1 MRGSKGDIP
10 VAVNVPEATIRQAEW
25 GGINVEIGEIAGDLD
40 VAPLFQGL
48 PNDECQCPHWGYVI
62 KGTLRYRSRDR
73 EEVFNAG
80 DAYYVFPGHIPVFEA
95 GLEYVEFSPADVLH
109 QTMEVVERN
118 MMAMGAQ

>member
-10 VAVNVPEATIRQAEW
+10 VAVAVPEATIRQVEW

-48 PNDECQCPHWGYVI
+48 PNDECQCPHWGYII
-62 KGTLRYRSRDR
+62 KGTLRYRLRDR
-73 EEVFNAG
+73 EEMFNAG
-80 DAYYVFPGHIPVFEA
+80 DAYYVGPGHIPVYEA
-95 GLEYVEFSPADVLH
+95 GLEYVEFSPADVLQ